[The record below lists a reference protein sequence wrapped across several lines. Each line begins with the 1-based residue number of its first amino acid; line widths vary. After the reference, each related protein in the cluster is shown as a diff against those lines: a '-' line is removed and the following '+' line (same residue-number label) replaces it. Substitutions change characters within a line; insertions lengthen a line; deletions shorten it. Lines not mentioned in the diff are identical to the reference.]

1 MPWETTGPPPDARV
15 VDGVVVCRI
24 SLERP
29 LAPLPSDGAGA
40 ATPHRD
46 GSAPRGSTDP
56 FSSIYRDFATL
67 HTVTGETPKPTV
79 PPPGAGKPTNHPLSS
94 EFHLLD
100 YSQTVL
106 HAAYRR
112 AEGLSGWAGC
122 GSNATRVPA
131 AQRIA

>member
-67 HTVTGETPKPTV
+67 HTVTGEAPKPTV
-79 PPPGAGKPTNHPLSS
+79 PNQSPSFMNFTFWIIPKLFCMSHTDGI
-94 EFHLLD
+94 
-100 YSQTVL
+100 
-106 HAAYRR
+106 
-112 AEGLSGWAGC
+112 EGGWAGR
-122 GSNATRVPA
+122 SSDATRVPA
-131 AQRIA
+131 AQRVA